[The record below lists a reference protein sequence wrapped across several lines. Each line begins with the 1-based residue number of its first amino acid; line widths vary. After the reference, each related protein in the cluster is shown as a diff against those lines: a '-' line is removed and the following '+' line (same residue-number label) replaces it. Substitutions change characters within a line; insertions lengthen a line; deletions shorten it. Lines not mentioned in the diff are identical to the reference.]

1 MRCAF
6 SFPASGV
13 APTPS
18 TRPETVD
25 RTRGG
30 QQKQEKTCRPL
41 VAYSRRPQTTKDK
54 TTLQL
59 TAQLASPSYP
69 LTAHL
74 TPRLLLLLQLLSEFR
89 SSGSSRLHTTIMSAI
104 KHHPIFSLI
113 SPAATPPRPAPSD
126 DDAVP
131 LVNVPSSSSTPP
143 EDVHKRVDPSATTP
157 PPQKL
162 SKKTPRR
169 PATWKYISHGIG
181 GAGNFH
187 LRECSP
193 AAFNVFNACA
203 DCSLQV
209 TFSRVGRARPQNP
222 PRRQRRRRAAS
233 VRAAAA
239 STSKCSWWMAKRA
252 RALELA

>member
-1 MRCAF
+1 
-6 SFPASGV
+6 
-13 APTPS
+13 
-18 TRPETVD
+18 
-25 RTRGG
+25 
-30 QQKQEKTCRPL
+30 
-41 VAYSRRPQTTKDK
+41 
-54 TTLQL
+54 
-59 TAQLASPSYP
+59 
-69 LTAHL
+69 
-74 TPRLLLLLQLLSEFR
+74 
-89 SSGSSRLHTTIMSAI
+89 MSAI

-187 LRECSP
+187 LRHVFTSRSRTPAKPTATPATSTRCVCSCSRC
-193 AAFNVFNACA
+193 FN
-203 DCSLQV
+203 Q
-209 TFSRVGRARPQNP
+209 Q
-222 PRRQRRRRAAS
+222 
-233 VRAAAA
+233 
-239 STSKCSWWMAKRA
+239 M
-252 RALELA
+252 